1 MGHLSWWTLL
11 LELDEEMLD
20 LESDE
25 TLKSV
30 RVAAIDSLTVR

>member
-1 MGHLSWWTLL
+1 MVHSSWWTSL